1 MAPVNKIT
9 SSKRGKAAVAT
20 AAIAAALSGWFA
32 FSGGQQPQTPAQ
44 VRSAISQGVT
54 PPAVAMAVRVIK
66 SWEGLETVAYLDR
79 LPTVPVWTVCYGETK
94 GVKPGMRFTPS
105 ECEEMLKRRVA
116 QDYYLPLVDGVTAF
130 LKAPD
135 SVQASL
141 ISGAYNYGVAGAR
154 GSSGARLI
162 TQGKYRQA
170 CYALTAWNKAGGRVL
185 KGLVNRREMGDANR
199 IGEAELCVSGL

>member
-9 SSKRGKAAVAT
+9 SSKRGKAAVAA

-32 FSGGQQPQTPAQ
+32 FSAGQQPQTPAQ
-44 VRSAISQGVT
+44 VRSAISQGFT
-54 PPAVAMAVRVIK
+54 PPAVDMAVRVIK

-79 LPTVPVWTVCYGETK
+79 LPTVPRWTVCYGEAT
-94 GVKPGMRFTPS
+94 GVQPGMRFTPE
-105 ECEEMLKRRVA
+105 ECVAKLKRRVA
-116 QDYYLPLVDGVTAF
+116 NDYYLPLADGVPGF
-130 LKAPD
+130 LRAPD

-162 TQGKYRQA
+162 TQGKFRQA
-170 CYALTAWNKAGGRVL
+170 CEALTAWNKAGGRVL